1 MQKVKKGLQQK
12 ASEPQHFN
20 LYQETAAY
28 LFLIMSTFVI
38 KLNKGHLL
46 KHAEDVSEICNL
58 WLGLLTLSHLDVLN
72 IFSNFS
78 AVAGKWINRTV
89 FLILLLLN
97 VNFIHMIY
105 NYLQKE
111 FKTDKKL
118 EILSLSLKI
127 CVYKCLYMS
136 ACVSAASAAI

>member
-1 MQKVKKGLQQK
+1 
-12 ASEPQHFN
+12 
-20 LYQETAAY
+20 
-28 LFLIMSTFVI
+28 MSTFVI

-78 AVAGKWINRTV
+78 AVAGKWMNRTV